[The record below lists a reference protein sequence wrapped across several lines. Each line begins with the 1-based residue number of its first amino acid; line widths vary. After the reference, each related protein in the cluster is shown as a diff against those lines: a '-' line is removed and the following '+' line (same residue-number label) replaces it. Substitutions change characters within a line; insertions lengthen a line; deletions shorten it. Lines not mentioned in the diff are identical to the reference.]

1 VDLELGRLWWV
12 AGQPEKS
19 GKAYARVL
27 DYQSDNPEGLWGLAS
42 AEALGARWNEAFA
55 RFDEAVR
62 HRTGVV
68 ELRSD
73 YARELLRA
81 GRLDAAEEQIK
92 AALLLDPDDPEAL
105 ALQGW
110 WLLEKGSVT
119 EAKTHV
125 DRALEAAPWCDF
137 ALIVLARIQSK
148 EGDEQAARTTLSP
161 LLNRIEQKTS
171 PSYVYRAKWG
181 RYDLV
186 HMLPEVERKLIP
198 TL

>member
-1 VDLELGRLWWV
+1 LWWV
-12 AGQPEKS
+12 AGSPEKS
-19 GKAYARVL
+19 RKAYARVL
-27 DYQSDNPEGLWGLAS
+27 DYQSDNPEGLWGLAA
-42 AEALGARWNEAFA
+42 AEALGSRWDAAFA

-81 GRLDAAEEQIK
+81 GRIDAAEEQIK
-92 AALLLDPDDPEAL
+92 AALLLDPEDPEAL
-105 ALQGW
+105 SLQGW
-110 WLLEKGSVT
+110 WLLENGKVD

-125 DRALEAAPWCDF
+125 DRALATAPWCDF
-137 ALIVLARIQSK
+137 ALIVRARIQSK
-148 EGDEQAARTTLSP
+148 EGNEQAARATLTPILTRIQEKSSP
-161 LLNRIEQKTS
+161 R
-171 PSYVYRAKWG
+171 YVYRAKWG

-198 TL
+198 AL